1 MGRKQNIKITGKA
14 HVYGDHIDT
23 DAIIPGKYTK
33 TLDLQT
39 FADHVLE
46 DLDPEFKDRV
56 QPGDILVGGENFG
69 CGSSRE
75 QAPLALKVAGV
86 SAVIAKYFARIFF
99 RNAVN
104 IGLPVLE
111 VSDFEIAT
119 GDELEVDL
127 KAGAVENLTTGRRF
141 SATKMPQVM
150 IEILDEGGL
159 VNYLKKYGDYRL
171 QKDEG

>member
-1 MGRKQNIKITGKA
+1 MIEITLKGKA
-14 HVYGDHIDT
+14 HVYGDNIDT

-33 TLDLQT
+33 TLEVQT

-46 DLDPEFKDRV
+46 DLDPGFRSKV
-56 QPGDILVGGENFG
+56 QKGDILVAGDNFG

-86 SAVIAKYFARIFF
+86 SAVVAKYFARIFF

-111 VSDFEIAT
+111 IPDFDILPN
-119 GDELEVDL
+119 DELEIDL
-127 KAGAVENLTTGRRF
+127 KSGIVKNLTKNMQYR
-141 SATKMPQVM
+141 AAKMPQTM
-150 IEILDEGGL
+150 IDIVNEGGL
-159 VNYLKKYGDYRL
+159 VNYLRKYGDYRL
-171 QKDEG
+171 ES